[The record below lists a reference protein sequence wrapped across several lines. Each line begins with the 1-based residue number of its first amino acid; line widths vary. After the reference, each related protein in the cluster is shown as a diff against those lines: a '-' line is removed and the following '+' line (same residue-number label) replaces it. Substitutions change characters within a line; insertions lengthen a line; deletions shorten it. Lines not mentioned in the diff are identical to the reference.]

1 MATQFIR
8 LFPLQ
13 SVVLFPG
20 MELSLTVFE
29 PRYLQLARECVESSE
44 PFGVLLL
51 RQGREAGDPDA
62 EPHDVGTFARIDN
75 LAALG
80 DGRLSVR
87 ATGEGRF
94 RVAAFSRKLPY
105 LSAEVELIEE
115 LGEGDVDS
123 ALTERTSER
132 AGNVVRALM
141 SRRGG
146 WLRDVPMP
154 DEPVALSY
162 AVAQMFQG
170 DPATQQHLL
179 ELPTITERLERE
191 FALLSDVL
199 DQVTSAPRRDT
210 NQRGFSPN

>member
-1 MATQFIR
+1 MATQFLR

-20 MELSLTVFE
+20 MELPLVVFE
-29 PRYLQLARECVESSE
+29 PRYLQLTRECVESSE

-62 EPHDVGTFARIDN
+62 EPYAVGTLARIDDVTT
-75 LAALG
+75 LE

-94 RVAAFSRKLPY
+94 RVASFSRDLPY

-115 LGEGDVDS
+115 RGGGDVDP

-146 WLRDVPMP
+146 WVRDVPMP
-154 DEPVALSY
+154 EEPVALSY

-170 DPATQQHLL
+170 NPVAQQHLL
-179 ELPTITERLERE
+179 ELSTVTERLERE
-191 FALLSDVL
+191 SALLRDVL
-199 DQVTSAPRRDT
+199 DQITSAPRRDP
-210 NQRGFSPN
+210 NQRGFSRN